1 MITFMFPGQGSQK
14 KGMGGELFDEFD
26 TLTKKADDI
35 LGYSIKELCL
45 QDPRRELN
53 DTQFTQP
60 ALYVVNAFSFLKK
73 IRETGNKPDFVIGHS
88 LGEFNAL
95 LAANC
100 FDFEDGLRIVQ
111 KRGELMSKAR
121 NGSMAAIVNGTR
133 QQIEDILSS
142 NNLTNID
149 FANYNTHSQFV
160 ISGLKKEID
169 ASEKLFRNTDMSFYP
184 LNTSGAFHSRFMESA
199 KDEFRAFLQR
209 IKFNNLTLPVISN
222 VTARPYEKDKIV
234 DTLTDQISNA
244 VRWVESIEYLAKQGP
259 DMEFTEIGFSE
270 VLTKLVTKIM
280 TSPKAPETQAK
291 FAPQTIP
298 EPQAAG
304 SVVTAPEKVKAWN
317 RKNPVG
323 TRVKSTSLNYRDLET
338 RTEAVVLFGHRA
350 AVYMKGY
357 NGYFDLD
364 EIMAV
369 Q

>member
-160 ISGLKKEID
+160 ISGLKKK
-169 ASEKLFRNTDMSFYP
+169 KLMPLRNC
-184 LNTSGAFHSRFMESA
+184 
-199 KDEFRAFLQR
+199 
-209 IKFNNLTLPVISN
+209 
-222 VTARPYEKDKIV
+222 
-234 DTLTDQISNA
+234 
-244 VRWVESIEYLAKQGP
+244 
-259 DMEFTEIGFSE
+259 
-270 VLTKLVTKIM
+270 
-280 TSPKAPETQAK
+280 
-291 FAPQTIP
+291 
-298 EPQAAG
+298 
-304 SVVTAPEKVKAWN
+304 
-317 RKNPVG
+317 
-323 TRVKSTSLNYRDLET
+323 LET
-338 RTEAVVLFGHRA
+338 RICLFIH
-350 AVYMKGY
+350 
-357 NGYFDLD
+357 
-364 EIMAV
+364 
-369 Q
+369 